1 MKQILILLPAA
12 AVLAFACA
20 AWADAASEAQLKD
33 ELAKTQA
40 ELARY
45 KDGFERAN
53 AALGQ
58 VNTQVAE
65 LNAERQKAAA
75 DKTYAGKQLEYCQA
89 KNVYLIGVGEQ
100 ILTEA
105 SKKRPIPDPFTQ
117 LMRVKLE
124 NQQQE
129 YEDKIRAGR
138 FDPRLDRPAADAAPA
153 AAAAPPAAPP
163 AKTDQPPAKP
173 DGGS

>member
-1 MKQILILLPAA
+1 MSRIFLLVPAA
-12 AVLAFACA
+12 ALLLWAGAAF
-20 AWADAASEAQLKD
+20 ADAASEAQLKD
-33 ELAKTQA
+33 QLAQAQA

-53 AALGQ
+53 AALAQAG
-58 VNTQVAE
+58 
-65 LNAERQKAAA
+65 AERQKAAA
-75 DKTYAGKQLEYCQA
+75 DQVYAGKQLEYCQA
-89 KNVYLIGVGEQ
+89 KNVYLIGLGEQ

-105 SKKRPIPDPFTQ
+105 ARKRPIPEPFTQ

-138 FDPRLDRPAADAAPA
+138 FDPRLDRPVSQAAPA
-153 AAAAPPAAPP
+153 AAAATPDPAAK
-163 AKTDQPPAKP
+163 ADQPPAKP